1 MTTDLRSSVL
11 KRISTNVRA
20 RVDDGVMTN
29 SRPFRFGVVAA
40 PRGSAVRWRQA
51 AVRAADLGYATL
63 VMPDGMQLLEPGP
76 ALATAAAA
84 ADIRV
89 GTWVFAAPLR
99 PPRTL
104 AWEAHSLAVMT
115 DGRFEM
121 GIGTGRPDF
130 AETVRALGL
139 PWGTAQERLAQ
150 VSAAIDHLRELDG
163 DTQTPVLMA
172 ARGPHARQLAAEK
185 ADIVSLAV
193 GALEAREEVAR
204 LAADIRAR
212 AGRRADE
219 LEFAMNL
226 FAVGDDLPPGA
237 ERILGA
243 NPSQL
248 IAMNSLAVLRGTT
261 QDMVDELQRRR
272 AEFGFSYVLAS
283 QDAMEQLA
291 PVVEVLTGR

>member
-1 MTTDLRSSVL
+1 
-11 KRISTNVRA
+11 
-20 RVDDGVMTN
+20 MTN
-29 SRPFRFGVVAA
+29 PRAFRFGVVAA
-40 PRGSAVRWRQA
+40 PRGGAAAWRQT

-76 ALATAAAA
+76 ALATATAVAN
-84 ADIRV
+84 IRV

-130 AETVRALGL
+130 ADTVRSLGL
-139 PWGTAQERLAQ
+139 PWGSAQERLAQ
-150 VSAAIDHLRELDG
+150 VSAAIDHLRQLDG
-163 DTQTPVLMA
+163 AAHTPVLIA
-172 ARGPHARQLAAEK
+172 ARSPQARQLAAEQ

-193 GALEAREEVAR
+193 GALAGRDEVAR
-204 LAADIRAR
+204 LTADIRAR
-212 AGRRADE
+212 AGARAGDI
-219 LEFAMNL
+219 EFATNL
-226 FAVGDDLPPGA
+226 FAVGDELPAGA
-237 ERILGA
+237 ERALGA
-243 NPSQL
+243 SAAEL
-248 IAMNSLAVLRGTT
+248 TASDSLALLRGTT

-272 AEFGFSYVLAS
+272 EEFGFSYVLAG

-291 PVVEVLTGR
+291 PVVELLTGR